1 MKQIQLEVEDMLR
14 IGAISVFQD
23 GEWEI
28 FEHREKRLG
37 SLPNNKSEKSKQL
50 YVLPTL
56 QNEESRFPE
65 ISGAEGI
72 SHAQI

>member
-56 QNEESRFPE
+56 QNEGSRFPE
-65 ISGAEGI
+65 ISAAEGI